1 MFTILSG
8 VAGQKLTNVD
18 GSHSEDEY
26 TKTLLSL
33 EDLCLADG
41 LFSDVLFKL
50 EDGTCSAHKPILMA
64 RSDMMC
70 AMFTHEE
77 IFKEASARV
86 IHFPGV
92 NKITFYQVKYLLEAN
107 RSLNRGVPFFFLT
120 DSHP

>member
-1 MFTILSG
+1 MDDPLEKKRFC
-8 VAGQKLTNVD
+8 
-18 GSHSEDEY
+18 DEFSCNLY
-26 TKTLLSL
+26 FYLY
-33 EDLCLADG
+33 
-41 LFSDVLFKL
+41 SDVLFKL

-92 NKITFYQVKYLLEAN
+92 NKLTFYQVLKT
-107 RSLNRGVPFFFLT
+107 GP
-120 DSHP
+120 